1 MNKISLT
8 IIKILLIL
16 ILLQPIL
23 ITTCHAAGGF
33 WSNVIETGDNFIEE
47 ADAQESPIDEDSLKE
62 EVEKLYSMLFMI
74 GVALTVIIGA
84 VLGIKFILGSIE
96 EQAKIKEMLIP
107 YVVGCIVIFGA
118 FGIWKLVITL
128 LSKV

>member
-1 MNKISLT
+1 MKKISLA

-16 ILLQPIL
+16 IILQPIF
-23 ITTCHAAGGF
+23 ITTCHADGF
-33 WSNVIETGDNFIEE
+33 WSDVIKTGDDFIKV
-47 ADAQESPIDEDSLKE
+47 ADDEESPIDEDKLKV
-62 EVEKLYSMLFMI
+62 EVGKLYNMFFVI

-84 VLGIKFILGSIE
+84 VLGIKFIIGSIE
-96 EQAKIKEMLIP
+96 EQAKIKEMLMP

-128 LSKV
+128 LSQI